1 MTSQDVLEKGSA
13 LRSLENQMS
22 RLLMLIENPTVEG
35 VDISSSDFTTRYNA
49 LKANLDTAETDY
61 KTARDAYT
69 P

>member
-1 MTSQDVLEKGSA
+1 
-13 LRSLENQMS
+13 MS
-22 RLLMLIENPTVEG
+22 RLLMVVENPTVEG

-49 LKANLDTAETDY
+49 LKADLTTAETDY